1 MPASHAL
8 TPQSAARDRRP
19 GIGLAPFP
27 EYIPTVKVRQLRRCV
42 CVCVCMFMLPGSPTL
57 LVPQE
62 QSSKEKL
69 ETLKQQRSKIIGPA
83 FIPNAYNKSMLTK
96 SIITHPMNIASLYTP

>member
-1 MPASHAL
+1 MRSLQHPAIGGGSL
-8 TPQSAARDRRP
+8 TRCA

-27 EYIPTVKVRQLRRCV
+27 EYIPTVKVRLCLFA
-42 CVCVCMFMLPGSPTL
+42 CCPKGSPML
-57 LVPQE
+57 LVLQE

-83 FIPNAYNKSMLTK
+83 FIPNAHNKSMLTK
-96 SIITHPMNIASLYTP
+96 SIITHPMNIASLYAP